1 MNERRKK
8 KFSEWLRVNFA
19 VLWAILW
26 NWCILFVLKISVC
39 IKLEWVGYL
48 LSCLWWKQICLDVI
62 VAVQFIWRQI
72 SFPLSHRSMLSL
84 WVDVLCVVMRITFCI
99 RHTLNLFWLSFS
111 SCYMNWKLCLSFMAW
126 RSIITTY
133 MYTKFI
139 SYSLI
144 PNELYRIMHTQIR
157 LYIYMNLIFFFSSH
171 SLFSI

>member
-1 MNERRKK
+1 MSFLPQEKKNHLTHICKRHRPTWKSANLIVTGGDAVNERRKK

-72 SFPLSHRSMLSL
+72 SFPLSRRSMLSL

-126 RSIITTY
+126 RSIIT
-133 MYTKFI
+133 
-139 SYSLI
+139 
-144 PNELYRIMHTQIR
+144 
-157 LYIYMNLIFFFSSH
+157 IYVY
-171 SLFSI
+171 